1 MARLRVTSV
10 ASNECNETTKSPF
23 AINLWRP
30 KKKDR
35 MAVTVNGDS
44 LTIEDVCSVAYKNEA
59 VKLPEDK
66 EFWTRLEDSRK
77 FLMDYINTGVP
88 TYGVTT
94 DFGDSCHNQI
104 SVDKAGELQR
114 TICTYHGI
122 GLGPKFDKETGR
134 AVVLARLNGNVKGG
148 HSAIRPELAK
158 MLVTLLNKDII
169 PVIPELGSVGASG
182 DLTPLSYLAAA
193 VMGKRNV
200 YYKGKIVPTMEAFN
214 AEGITPLPIEAKE
227 GLALMNGTSVMTAV
241 ASLAVKKA
249 ERLSNISDFLTA
261 VTSEITRGKDTPFVK
276 KVSEIKNH
284 KGQCESAAYVYNI
297 INDSKR
303 VFKYEDFLESQI
315 SKMDGKKFVVQQNK
329 IQDRYSIR
337 CAPQINGV
345 FRDTLNMARSW
356 VTEELNSANDNP
368 LVDIDAKRIYNT
380 GNFYG
385 GHICAACDYLRTA
398 LANIADLSDKQAE
411 VIIDGKFNGLT
422 ENLIPFTSE
431 DSPRAGL
438 RLGFKAAQITISAI
452 RGEVQTYC
460 YPVSVTSA
468 PTEALNQ
475 DKVSMG
481 TISARKLNEQI
492 GLVFLQFATHLL
504 AAMQAV
510 DLCGKDDFSPF
521 TKKVYT
527 EVRKLSAFVEDDRE
541 LDKDA
546 EAVCAWLKSTDL
558 FA

>member
-1 MARLRVTSV
+1 MA
-10 ASNECNETTKSPF
+10 
-23 AINLWRP
+23 I
-30 KKKDR
+30 
-35 MAVTVNGDS
+35 TVKGED
-44 LTIEDVCSVAYKNEA
+44 LTIENVWDVAFNNE
-59 VKLPEDK
+59 KINLPEDK
-66 EFWTRLEDSRK
+66 EFWVTLSASRK
-77 FLMDYINTGVP
+77 FLEDYIATGVP

-104 SVDKAGELQR
+104 SVEKAGELQR
-114 TICTYHGI
+114 DICTYHGI
-122 GLGPKFDKETGR
+122 GLGPKFDHETGR

-158 MLVTLLNKDII
+158 MMVTMLNKDII
-169 PVIPELGSVGASG
+169 PVIPQLGSVGASG

-193 VMGKRNV
+193 IMGERDV
-200 YYKGKIVPTMEAFN
+200 YYKGKIVPALEAFN
-214 AEGITPLPIEAKE
+214 AEGIKPLPIEAKE

-241 ASLAVKKA
+241 ASIAWKKA
-249 ERLSNISDFLTA
+249 ERLAKISDFLTA
-261 VTSEITRGKDTPFVK
+261 VTSEITKGKDTPFVA

-297 INDSKR
+297 IKDSKR
-303 VFKYEDFLESQI
+303 VFRYEDFLKTQI
-315 SKMDGKKFVVQQNK
+315 EKLDGKGFIAQQNK

-345 FRDTLNMARSW
+345 YRDTLRFARDLI
-356 VTEELNSANDNP
+356 TEELNSANDNP
-368 LVDIDAKRIYNT
+368 LVDIEAGRLYNT

-385 GHICAACDYLRTA
+385 GHICAACDYMRTA
-398 LANIADLSDKQAE
+398 LANISDLSDKQAE

-422 ENLIPFTSE
+422 ENLIPYTPA
-431 DSPRAGL
+431 DHPRAGL

-452 RGEVQTYC
+452 RGEVMSYC
-460 YPVSVTSA
+460 FPISLTSQ

-481 TISARKLNEQI
+481 TISARKFNEQI
-492 GLVFLQFATHLL
+492 ELVYLQFATHLL

-510 DLCGKDDFSPF
+510 DLAGKDDFAPF
-521 TKKVYT
+521 TRKVHA
-527 EVRKLSAFVEDDRE
+527 EVRRMSAFVEDDRA
-541 LDKDA
+541 LDK
-546 EAVCAWLKSTDL
+546 EATAVAQWLKSTEL

>member
-1 MARLRVTSV
+1 MS
-10 ASNECNETTKSPF
+10 
-23 AINLWRP
+23 
-30 KKKDR
+30 
-35 MAVTVNGDS
+35 VTVNGNN
-44 LTIEDVCSVAYKNEA
+44 LTIEDVCNVAYKNEE
-59 VKLPEDK
+59 VSLPTDK
-66 EFWTRLEDSRK
+66 DFWERLEKSRQ

-134 AVVLARLNGNVKGG
+134 AVMLARLNGNVKGG

-158 MLVTLLNKDII
+158 MLVTMLNKDIV

-193 VMGKRNV
+193 IMGQRNV
-200 YYKGKIVPTMEAFN
+200 YYKGKIVPTMQAFN
-214 AEGITPLPIEAKE
+214 AEGIKPLPIEAKE

-241 ASLAVKKA
+241 ASLALKKA
-249 ERLSNISDFLTA
+249 ERLARISDFLTA
-261 VTSEITRGKDTPFVK
+261 VTSEITRGKDTPFVA

-284 KGQCESAAYVYNI
+284 KGQSDSASYVYNI
-297 INDSKR
+297 IKDSKR
-303 VFKYEDFLESQI
+303 VFRYEDFLASQI
-315 SKMDGKKFVVQQNK
+315 TKMDGKKFVAQQNK

-337 CAPQINGV
+337 CAPQITGV
-345 FRDTLNMARSW
+345 YRDTLDLARSW
-356 VTEELNSANDNP
+356 IMEELNSANDNP
-368 LVDIDAKRIYNT
+368 LVDIDAERIYNT

-385 GHICAACDYLRTA
+385 GHICASCDYLRIA

-422 ENLIPFTSE
+422 ENLIPVTPPE
-431 DSPRAGL
+431 HPRAGL

-452 RGEVQTYC
+452 RGEVQTYTF
-460 YPVSVTSA
+460 PVSITSA

-481 TISARKLNEQI
+481 TISARKLRDQI
-492 GLVFLQFATHLL
+492 ELVYLQFATHLL

-510 DLCGKDDFSPF
+510 DLAGIDDFSPF
-521 TKKVYT
+521 TKKVHD
-527 EVRKLSAFVEDDRE
+527 EVRRLSAFVEDDRE

-546 EAVCAWLKSTDL
+546 EAVCAWLKTTDL
-558 FA
+558 FE

>member
-1 MARLRVTSV
+1 MA
-10 ASNECNETTKSPF
+10 
-23 AINLWRP
+23 I
-30 KKKDR
+30 
-35 MAVTVNGDS
+35 TVKGEN
-44 LTIEDVCSVAYKNEA
+44 LTIENVWNVAFNNEEIN
-59 VKLPEDK
+59 LPEDK
-66 EFWTRLEDSRK
+66 EFWDTLSASRK
-77 FLMDYINTGVP
+77 FLEDYIATGVP

-104 SVDKAGELQR
+104 SVEKAGELQR
-114 TICTYHGI
+114 DICTYHGI
-122 GLGPKFDKETGR
+122 GLGPKFDHETGR

-158 MLVTLLNKDII
+158 MMVTMLNKDII
-169 PVIPELGSVGASG
+169 PVIPQLGSVGASG

-193 VMGKRNV
+193 IMGERDV
-200 YYKGKIVPTMEAFN
+200 YYKGKIVPALDAFN
-214 AEGITPLPIEAKE
+214 AEGIKPLPIEAKE

-241 ASLAVKKA
+241 ASIAWKKA
-249 ERLSNISDFLTA
+249 ERLAKISDFLTA
-261 VTSEITRGKDTPFVK
+261 VTSEITKGKDTPFVA

-297 INDSKR
+297 IKDSKR
-303 VFKYEDFLESQI
+303 VFRYEDFLKTQI
-315 SKMDGKKFVVQQNK
+315 EKLDGKGFIAQQNK

-345 FRDTLNMARSW
+345 YRDTLRFARDLI
-356 VTEELNSANDNP
+356 TEELNSANDNP
-368 LVDIDAKRIYNT
+368 LVDIEAGRLYNT

-385 GHICAACDYLRTA
+385 GHICAACDYMRTA
-398 LANIADLSDKQAE
+398 LANISDLSDKQAE

-422 ENLIPFTSE
+422 ENLIPYTPA
-431 DSPRAGL
+431 DHPRAGL

-452 RGEVQTYC
+452 RGEVMSYC
-460 YPVSVTSA
+460 FPISLTSQ

-481 TISARKLNEQI
+481 TISARKFNEQI
-492 GLVFLQFATHLL
+492 ELVYLQFATHLL

-510 DLCGKDDFSPF
+510 DLAGKDDFAPF
-521 TKKVYT
+521 TRKVHS
-527 EVRKLSAFVEDDRE
+527 EVRRMSAFVEDDRA
-541 LDKDA
+541 LDK
-546 EAVCAWLKSTDL
+546 EATAVAQWLKSTEL